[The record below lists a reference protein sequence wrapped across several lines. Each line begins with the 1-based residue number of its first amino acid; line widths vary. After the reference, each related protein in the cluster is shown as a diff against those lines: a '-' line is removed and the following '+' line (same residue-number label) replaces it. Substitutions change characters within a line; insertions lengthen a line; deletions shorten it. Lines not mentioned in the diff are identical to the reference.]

1 MCYLSECVCVPACLP
16 AVCIVYVV
24 QYAMTFEPS
33 LSFIFGRVR
42 SNFIL
47 WQFFFSTPYFH
58 CLSLSICLSVCM
70 STSIRVCVCMSGL
83 STYTQPHLPVFH
95 FEFTPLIVCLY
106 KNKSVAGSISLVV
119 TSVDKK
125 VPKQSM
131 KMIMQMK
138 SHIFCHN
145 NSFGCV
151 NIYLP

>member
-70 STSIRVCVCMSGL
+70 STSIRVCVCVWVD
-83 STYTQPHLPVFH
+83 YPHIPSRIYPFSI
-95 FEFTPLIVCLY
+95 EFTPLIVCLY
-106 KNKSVAGSISLVV
+106 KNKSVAGSISFVV

-125 VPKQSM
+125 TTEA
-131 KMIMQMK
+131 IDGNDNANER
-138 SHIFCHN
+138 IFVV
-145 NSFGCV
+145 SSSISYF
-151 NIYLP
+151 LS